1 MILVDTSVW
10 IDHLRQG
17 DPDLVRALEAGE
29 VLAHPFVV
37 GELACGNLKNRAE
50 FLKLLRAMP
59 QAPVATDAEA
69 LAFIDGRALM
79 GRGIGYLDVHL
90 LASVVLAA
98 GATLWTRDKRLAA
111 VAQELGLA
119 AGNNGRASR

>member
-37 GELACGNLKNRAE
+37 GELACGNLKNRTD
-50 FLKLLRAMP
+50 FLRLLRTLP

-90 LASVVLAA
+90 LAAVALA
-98 GATLWTRDKRLAA
+98 GTATLWTRDKRLAA
-111 VAQELGLA
+111 VAQELGLSYA
-119 AGNNGRASR
+119 ES

>member
-17 DPDLVRALEAGE
+17 DPDLVRALEAGR
-29 VLAHPFVV
+29 VLGHPFVV
-37 GELACGNLKNRAE
+37 GELACGNLKSRTE
-50 FLKLLRAMP
+50 FLGLLRALP
-59 QAPVATDAEA
+59 QAPVATEEEV

-90 LASVVLAA
+90 LASVALASR
-98 GATLWTRDKRLAA
+98 ATLWTRDKPLAA

-119 AGNNGRASR
+119 HRGSG

>member
-17 DPDLVRALEAGE
+17 EPELVRALEAHQ

-37 GELACGNLKNRAE
+37 GELACGNLKDRAT
-50 FLKLLRAMP
+50 FLRWLRALP
-59 QAPVATDAEA
+59 EAPVATESEA
-69 LAFIDGRALM
+69 LAFIDRRALM

-90 LASVVLAA
+90 LASVALA
-98 GATLWTRDKRLAA
+98 GDATLWTRDKRLGA
-111 VAQELGLA
+111 VARELGLA
-119 AGNNGRASR
+119 AGNNGRG